1 MKDPTRAAGKRPRPA
16 PRYPVTPD
24 GRYFIVR
31 GKLWRRSNPALPEH
45 ERARLVSELMRARSA
60 VGHAKRNG
68 DTEAERAARAD
79 VDAVKIALGE
89 RGPPWWTGD
98 ADHNRTLVRNTPYRA
113 WFESLPAVS
122 RRE

>member
-1 MKDPTRAAGKRPRPA
+1 MKDPMRIVGKRPSA
-16 PRYPVTPD
+16 TPRYPVTPD

-68 DTEAERAARAD
+68 DAEAERAARAD

-98 ADHNRTLVRNTPYRA
+98 ADHNRTLARNTPYRA
-113 WFESLPAVS
+113 WFEGLPAAS
-122 RRE
+122 RGE